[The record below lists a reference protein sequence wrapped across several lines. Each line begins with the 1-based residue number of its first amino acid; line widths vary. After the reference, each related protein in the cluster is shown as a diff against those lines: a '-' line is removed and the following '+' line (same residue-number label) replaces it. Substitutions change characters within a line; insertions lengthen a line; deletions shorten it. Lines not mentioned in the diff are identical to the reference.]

1 MAAEKPTE
9 PNDNTTKSTEVQI
22 LQYPLDTTNSRSKV
36 VFHVKKINAPSLKG
50 IDFEAIFA
58 SMVSLNRPS
67 KDDGDGKPKNEDEAG
82 VVDAMNEAGSGA
94 GNNTKQVTARSIS
107 DPISKISLY
116 LPVSLVITDNFG
128 YDTPSLGVAGAAGY
142 QALSAGTGAMGALG
156 QAIVS
161 GKQSITDMVNSA
173 KTPALARLALAR
185 GAQKLNETAG
195 AVASIA
201 GAVSVNPNLR
211 TQFRNVGIREFQ
223 FQFKFIPKSK
233 KEADEIK
240 NIINV
245 FRKSAY
251 PELIGGAGEGLSAG
265 YKYPMVFDVSSWF
278 MPAAGKEG
286 AKAVRVGTKLKN
298 TFIRS
303 ISVNYNA
310 GSMAFHE
317 DGTPAEIDLSFT
329 MVEDRTLSR
338 EDVEFSTDDDETGG
352 Y

>member
-1 MAAEKPTE
+1 MAAEKPT
-9 PNDNTTKSTEVQI
+9 DNTTKSTEVQI

-50 IDFEAIFA
+50 IDFDAIFS
-58 SMVSLNRPS
+58 SMVGLNRPS
-67 KDDGDGKPKNEDEAG
+67 KDAGDGKPKNEEEAA
-82 VVDAMNEAGSGA
+82 VVKAAESGA

-128 YDTPSLGVAGAAGY
+128 YDTPSLGVAGAAGF
-142 QALSAGTGAMGALG
+142 QALSAGTGAMGALS
-156 QAIVS
+156 QSIIS

>member
-1 MAAEKPTE
+1 MAETEPTE
-9 PNDNTTKSTEVQI
+9 TTDNTAKSKKI

-36 VFHVKKINAPSLKG
+36 LFHIKEIKPPTIKG
-50 IDFEAIFA
+50 IDFGALFESMFA
-58 SMVSLNRPS
+58 LNRPS
-67 KDDGDGKPKNEDEAG
+67 EDEGDGKPKNEEEAG
-82 VVDAMNEAGSGA
+82 AVKAAESGA
-94 GNNTKQVTARSIS
+94 GTESKEVAARSIEYTG
-107 DPISKISLY
+107 DVVALY

-128 YDTPSLGVAGAAGY
+128 YDTPSLGTAGAAGF
-142 QALSAGTGAMGALG
+142 QALSSGSGAMGALA
-156 QAIVS
+156 QSITS

-185 GAQKLNETAG
+185 GAQKINETAG
-195 AVASIA
+195 SAVSIA
-201 GAVSVNPNLR
+201 GAVSVNPNIR

-240 NIINV
+240 NIIHI

-251 PELIGGAGEGLSAG
+251 PEMIGGVGDGISAG

-278 MPAAGKEG
+278 MPDIEG
-286 AKAVRVGTKLKN
+286 AAPIRVGTKLRN

-317 DGTPAEIDLSFT
+317 DGTPSEIDLSFT

-338 EDVEFSTDDDETGG
+338 EDIEHSTDESGDGG

>member
-1 MAAEKPTE
+1 MAAEKTT
-9 PNDNTTKSTEVQI
+9 DNTPAPDNTKKM

-36 VFHVKKINAPSLKG
+36 LFHIKEIQPPSISG
-50 IDFEAIFA
+50 VDFGALFA
-58 SMVSLNRPS
+58 SMFSLSRPS
-67 KDDGDGKPKNEDEAG
+67 EDEGDGKPKTPDEADAAKAATTG
-82 VVDAMNEAGSGA
+82 VDGE
-94 GNNTKQVTARSIS
+94 TKEIVARSIEYTG
-107 DPISKISLY
+107 DVIALY

-128 YDTPSLGVAGAAGY
+128 YDTPSLGVAGAAGF
-142 QALSAGTGAMGALG
+142 QALSAGTGAMGALS
-156 QAIVS
+156 QSIVS

-195 AVASIA
+195 AVSSIA
-201 GAVSVNPNLR
+201 GAVSVNPNIR

-240 NIINV
+240 KIINT

-251 PELIGGAGEGLSAG
+251 PEMIGGVGDGISAG

-278 MPAAGKEG
+278 MPDIEG
-286 AKAVRVGTKLKN
+286 AAPVRVGTKLRN

-317 DGTPAEIDLSFT
+317 DGTPSEIDLSFT

-338 EDVEFSTDDDETGG
+338 EDIEYSTDESGEGG